1 MSKAHRPADQQRRLT
16 VATVAEDLIAIA
28 DAFAVEAEDVRGGSF
43 RLATESMPAPVPDEC
58 HLSGTKRLR
67 RLAGLES
74 QGTVRDHVEP
84 QMPLQRRQRTWNAAV
99 DGVRAAYVSFQ
110 PDLAVP
116 GAPETVGAF
125 ARTVVQAGVQRLVLL
140 SGRGEE
146 EALRA
151 ERIVQAS
158 GAEVTVLR
166 CSWFTQNFTEGSFL
180 PDVLSGE
187 VALPVGTVREPFLD
201 ADDIADA
208 AVIALLEDGHAGRV
222 YELTGPRLMTFHEA
236 VAQIA
241 LASGRSITLRTV
253 PLPEYAAVLS
263 EVGVPADE
271 VALLKYLFGEV
282 LDGRNESV
290 TDGVRRVLGRPARD
304 PSDHLRTVL
313 HRGGTPRMSLPT
325 CQTPVAL

>member
-1 MSKAHRPADQQRRLT
+1 MPCLQREY
-16 VATVAEDLIAIA
+16 ATVVTAQQ
-28 DAFAVEAEDVRGGSF
+28 
-43 RLATESMPAPVPDEC
+43 
-58 HLSGTKRLR
+58 
-67 RLAGLES
+67 AGDRS
-74 QGTVRDHVEP
+74 
-84 QMPLQRRQRTWNAAV
+84 WNAAV
-99 DGVRAAYVSFQ
+99 DGVHAVYLSFQ

-125 ARTVVQAGVQRLVLL
+125 ARTAVQAGVERLVLL

-151 ERIVQAS
+151 EWIVQAS

-208 AVIALLEDGHAGRV
+208 AVVALLQDGHGGRV

-236 VAQIA
+236 VAEIA
-241 LASGRSITLRTV
+241 LASGRSITFRTV
-253 PLPEYAAVLS
+253 PLPEYAAMLS

-282 LDGRNESV
+282 LDGRKESV
-290 TDGVRRVLGRPARD
+290 TDGVRQVLGRPARD
-304 PSDHLRTVL
+304 PSDHV
-313 HRGGTPRMSLPT
+313 GTA
-325 CQTPVAL
+325 VAAGALLA